1 MIKQTQ
7 KNKWLTIIG
16 CGTEG
21 FNGLSQ
27 KAKETIE
34 ISNHLFG
41 STRQLSLIE
50 EEKSPNAVREIWP
63 SPMMPRI
70 EALAEQ
76 KPNNTVI
83 IASGDPLCWGI
94 GQHFSTHLDK
104 EEFECL
110 PSVSILTRTAN
121 IMHWPTATTPS
132 ISLCSQRIETL
143 SLYLQQNQKLILL
156 SAGKET
162 PEDVGQ
168 FLTEKGF
175 GQSKIT
181 VLENLG
187 NETETIK
194 SANAET
200 ITSVGPFSALNSL
213 AIHLKSNDQTSSLSC
228 LPGLPNKSYE
238 HDGQMTKQNMRAI
251 TLAHLRP
258 NPGELLWDIGSGSGS
273 IAIEWLR
280 TGVFFMG
287 TPCKAIGFEK
297 NQTRLER
304 AQKNAIDLG
313 VPQLKLILGNAEEN
327 ILKAEAPDA
336 IFIGGGITTPGLLDN
351 ALKALKPGGR
361 LVANTVTIEGAA
373 KLIENYKNHGG
384 SLSQIAMSNAD
395 PVGHFHGMRPQMSI
409 TQWVFNKSA
418 KVLQK

>member
-1 MIKQTQ
+1 MTKQIQ
-7 KNKWLTIIG
+7 KTKWLTIIG

-34 ISNHLFG
+34 TASYLFG

-83 IASGDPLCWGI
+83 IASGDPQCWGI
-94 GQHFSTHLDK
+94 GQHFSAHLNK

-132 ISLCSQRIETL
+132 ISLCSQPLETL
-143 SLYLQQNQKLILL
+143 SLYFQQNQKVILL
-156 SAGKET
+156 SAGKDT
-162 PEDVGQ
+162 PEEVGQ

-175 GQSKIT
+175 GHSKIT

-187 NETETIK
+187 NETESIK
-194 SANAET
+194 SANADN
-200 ITSVGPFSALNSL
+200 ISAIAPFSTLNSL
-213 AIHLKSNDQTSSLSC
+213 AIHLKTNDQTTSLSC
-228 LPGLPNKSYE
+228 HPGLPDNSFE

-280 TGVFFMG
+280 AGTLFLG

-304 AQKNAIDLG
+304 AQKNANNLG
-313 VPQLKLILGNAEEN
+313 VPHLELILGNAEEN

-336 IFIGGGITTPGLLDN
+336 IFIGGGITTPELLDN
-351 ALKALKPGGR
+351 ALNALKPGGR
-361 LVANTVTIEGAA
+361 MVANTVTIEGAA
-373 KLIENYKNHGG
+373 KLIQNYKSHGG
-384 SLSQIAMSNAD
+384 ALSQIAMSNAD

-409 TQWVFNKSA
+409 TQWVFKKSA
-418 KVLQK
+418 KVQQK